1 MKKWLVNLLVF
12 NFVFSL
18 GTTSVVAKDKE
29 EAGVGAVHSEDGLK
43 QKDKYKIIN
52 NNAYVSPFA
61 NCEKKLRYDQFKTL
75 REFKGC
81 VAKVTDTENAYPA
94 FMDTRDI
101 KAGKNLNAKKMTSDS
116 YELESVEIRFSEK
129 GNLNASDDYN
139 DETLYSKSFL
149 KDKHS
154 YKCFQYKF
162 RRRSNKS
169 SVRTESSCFAL
180 IKDAKGNTIPKTE
193 GETEVDDVVASNK
206 PSFMGCQSF
215 EYASL
220 NETTTHKNDT
230 EKKQKSSKK
239 FLRFFQDL
247 NIHKDKIKVKSN
259 KEIYACS
266 ECKGDYEGIMVK
278 EDYKLRDFILFDSKS
293 PNLLNNEEIKTT
305 YADKWGAMLNQ
316 DYKGVFAYD
325 KTDGSLSVNKCI
337 KKGSAVEDKS
347 KKEEKKTE
355 ETQTQEQLE
364 KSTNSSAKSAG
375 VDQKVKSETIITTT
389 SLAPANSESFKN
401 AYDAA
406 IKNLVDKKTEA
417 KAGQTTTTTST
428 TTEESRFIVLP
439 TSFTSP
445 SVASSAASSSC
456 MQLACLQSL
465 LAASQSGTGLSAG
478 LGAVQSQPSSGSS
491 IESILAQLN
500 KAQGGVV
507 AQPAAPSL
515 QLPDY
520 LKLLTSQG
528 MALSGRLQIIS
539 TNPIILLDSSHEQL
553 KPEDIIK
560 DKKDDNFE
568 KIAQGIYDGCLED
581 KYDYLGVQPLCFKD
595 AGALDEVEG
604 IAVLKELFKQNS
616 CIELEKKDDKGI
628 SQLQA
633 VYADCKKEYAKNGKY
648 FNFDLNKDVSLVAH
662 SKITVQS
669 ADVYKNGIKTSCEKA
684 GEKEEITKVIVIE
697 TEGKKTEDLLKDIN
711 ARDLKKAT
719 KIELIDSLNGG
730 FKNDSFKGENS
741 VSVDNKIRITVK
753 EDKAAIKDGIELNCA
768 SILKGRGVA
777 TIVTGATVT
786 EKGLRKT
793 KVLNQECF
801 NKKVIASELSSD
813 QKVELLKI
821 SIK

>member
-1 MKKWLVNLLVF
+1 MFMRLNMKKWLVNLLVF

-29 EAGVGAVHSEDGLK
+29 EAGVGAVHTEDGLK

-101 KAGKNLNAKKMTSDS
+101 KAGKNLDAKKMTSDS
-116 YELESVEIRFSEK
+116 YELESVEIRFSSQ
-129 GNLNASDDYN
+129 GNLNGTDNYD
-139 DETLYSKSFL
+139 DETLYSKSFD
-149 KDKHS
+149 KQKHS

-162 RRRSNKS
+162 RRRGKQS

-180 IKDAKGNTIPKTE
+180 IKDAQGNVLPKTG

-220 NETTTHKNDT
+220 SEVATHKNDT

-247 NIHKDKIKVKSN
+247 NAHKDKIKIKSN

-266 ECKGDYEGIMVK
+266 ECKGDYEGSMVK
-278 EDYKLRDFILFDSKS
+278 EDYKLRDFIIFDSKS
-293 PNLLNNEEIKTT
+293 PNLLNNEELKTI

-316 DYKGVFAYD
+316 DYKNVFSYD

-337 KKGSAVEDKS
+337 KKGLVLEDKSKS
-347 KKEEKKTE
+347 KKEEKKE
-355 ETQTQEQLE
+355 EIKTQDQLE
-364 KSTNSSAKSAG
+364 TTNSSAKSAG
-375 VDQKVKSETIITTT
+375 IDSKGKQETIITTT
-389 SLAPANSESFKN
+389 NLAPASSESFKN
-401 AYDAA
+401 AYDTV
-406 IKNLVDKKTEA
+406 IKNYLADKKSD
-417 KAGQTTTTTST
+417 KLGQTTTTST

-445 SVASSAASSSC
+445 SVASNAASSAC
-456 MQLACLQSL
+456 AQLACLQSL
-465 LAASQSGTGLSAG
+465 LAAT
-478 LGAVQSQPSSGSS
+478 QPSTAQPQSSGFSM
-491 IESILAQLN
+491 ESILAQLA

-507 AQPAAPSL
+507 AQPAAASL

-520 LKLLTSQG
+520 SKLLTSQG

-539 TNPIILLDSSHEQL
+539 TSPMILLDSSHEQL

-568 KIAQGIYDGCLED
+568 KIAQGIYDACLED

-604 IAVLKELFKQNS
+604 IAVLKDLFKQNS
-616 CIELEKKDDKGI
+616 CIELEKKDDKGV

-648 FNFDLNKDVSLVAH
+648 FNFDLNKDVSLVAN

-697 TEGKKTEDLLKDIN
+697 TDGRKSEDLLKDLN
-711 ARDLKKAT
+711 SRNLEKAI
-719 KIELIDSLNGG
+719 KIELVDSLSDE
-730 FKNDSFKGENS
+730 FKNTSFKGDKAS
-741 VSVDNKIRITVK
+741 SVDDKVRITLK

-801 NKKVIASELSSD
+801 NKKIIASELSND

-821 SIK
+821 SLSK